1 MRTLSLFACIFT
13 AYSLFFAPL
22 LLQGQEPDFIVD
34 QNIFSDTKGGK
45 YLEVYLYID
54 GYSLRYKENDQKKFQ
69 SKVLVDLEIL
79 QEGKSIITE
88 KYELNSEEQS
98 KEELRSAKQEGSS
111 ITSATQNLMD
121 VHRYALTP
129 GSYTL
134 TVKITDLNVDTPKV
148 VSAVREFECKA
159 SVPEKTELSDV
170 EFYLSR
176 SKPANPGIL
185 TKPDGKDYIP
195 MVSNSSFIEQDSL
208 NFYVEIYRSAQ
219 LGISPYYISASI
231 RQANSEKKLDQ
242 YIYTIKKNGSAFDV
256 FTGTLMISDLPSQT
270 YILSIEILNAQ
281 KEVLLSTTKKFFVYK
296 QQNEQALQAEYSSR
310 YDIAYSYTEQEL
322 DYHISCLRFI
332 SNATELN
339 FVKALK
345 NYEDKKSF
353 FYGFWDKRRNE
364 PIQYTEIN
372 NWFEYHKLI
381 QYANQKYKSRLRD
394 GWETDRGRV
403 LLVYGIPNDIQTYP
417 SMNNTVPYDI
427 WTYNK
432 LGVQPGVIFVF
443 ADSDLITNEYPLIH
457 STKYGEANNPRWRLD
472 LLSRFKD
479 SNTVDYDN
487 IDRSRDIRG
496 EFFDMTPR

>member
-22 LLQGQEPDFIVD
+22 LLQAQEPDFIVD

-231 RQANSEKKLDQ
+231 RQANL
-242 YIYTIKKNGSAFDV
+242 YH
-256 FTGTLMISDLPSQT
+256 
-270 YILSIEILNAQ
+270 Q
-281 KEVLLSTTKKFFVYK
+281 KE
-296 QQNEQALQAEYSSR
+296 
-310 YDIAYSYTEQEL
+310 
-322 DYHISCLRFI
+322 
-332 SNATELN
+332 
-339 FVKALK
+339 
-345 NYEDKKSF
+345 
-353 FYGFWDKRRNE
+353 
-364 PIQYTEIN
+364 
-372 NWFEYHKLI
+372 WFC
-381 QYANQKYKSRLRD
+381 
-394 GWETDRGRV
+394 
-403 LLVYGIPNDIQTYP
+403 
-417 SMNNTVPYDI
+417 
-427 WTYNK
+427 
-432 LGVQPGVIFVF
+432 F
-443 ADSDLITNEYPLIH
+443 
-457 STKYGEANNPRWRLD
+457 
-472 LLSRFKD
+472 
-479 SNTVDYDN
+479 
-487 IDRSRDIRG
+487 
-496 EFFDMTPR
+496 